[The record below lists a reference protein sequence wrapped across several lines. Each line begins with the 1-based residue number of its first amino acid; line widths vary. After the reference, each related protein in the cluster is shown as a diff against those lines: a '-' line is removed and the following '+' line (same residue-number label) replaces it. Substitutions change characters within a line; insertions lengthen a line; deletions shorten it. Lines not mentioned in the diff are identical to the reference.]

1 MLPVKQFYLGHILDA
16 KAPELQFNNLLAGK
30 YPRYLFGNYYSV
42 PMYPAF
48 VGIPSKLHQREGHP
62 IKVISLDRAMEY
74 MREEYDACKII
85 RLDDSTHKRLMDFA
99 KSEEPILDLINRLL
113 DTAEAKK

>member
-1 MLPVKQFYLGHILDA
+1 
-16 KAPELQFNNLLAGK
+16 
-30 YPRYLFGNYYSV
+30 
-42 PMYPAF
+42 
-48 VGIPSKLHQREGHP
+48 
-62 IKVISLDRAMEY
+62 MEY

-113 DTAEAKK
+113 DTVEAKK